1 MQLVMTAQ
9 RWQILCCMLLCL
21 ACGIVDAVGYLR
33 HGIFAANMTGN
44 TVLLG
49 ISLAQMQWDS
59 ALDRALPL
67 LIFFVGAMLARLLLA
82 HTGRQPWVPLG
93 LAAALI
99 VVALAVVPSSLISL
113 SLITFAMGIQ
123 ATAMTQFAGIT
134 LSTVV
139 ITSTMARI
147 AEAFADRLSPA
158 ASVAASTAPP
168 LPLYL
173 LTWGCYL
180 AGALIAALGG
190 YVHPLAA
197 MVMAAILIL
206 LAAAITRIK

>member
-1 MQLVMTAQ
+1 M
-9 RWQILCCMLLCL
+9 
-21 ACGIVDAVGYLR
+21 
-33 HGIFAANMTGN
+33 
-44 TVLLG
+44 
-49 ISLAQMQWDS
+49 
-59 ALDRALPL
+59 
-67 LIFFVGAMLARLLLA
+67 
-82 HTGRQPWVPLG
+82 
-93 LAAALI
+93 I

-158 ASVAASTAPP
+158 APEPAATAAP

-180 AGALIAALGG
+180 IGALIAALGG

-197 MVMAAILIL
+197 MALAAVFILI
-206 LAAAITRIK
+206 AAAITRIK

>member
-1 MQLVMTAQ
+1 MQLTMTPR

-49 ISLAQMQWDS
+49 ISLAQMQWAG
-59 ALDRALPL
+59 ALERAFPL
-67 LIFFVGAMLARLLLA
+67 LIFFLGAMLARVLLIR
-82 HTGRQPWVPLG
+82 TGRQPWMPLV
-93 LAAALI
+93 LASALI

-123 ATAMTQFAGIT
+123 ASAMTQFAGIT

-158 ASVAASTAPP
+158 APEPAATAPP

-180 AGALIAALGG
+180 IGALIAALGG

-197 MVMAAILIL
+197 MALAAVFILI
-206 LAAAITRIK
+206 AAAITRMK